1 MSDEKGKKAGGISKF
16 KQQYTQ
22 IGGGKPSE
30 RLDSQESK
38 SQDSEPSGSPTL
50 QPSEHQD
57 RQLSKSSA
65 LEVSQ
70 LPDSQPSNHQTIEPS
85 ERLDTGESSM
95 PNLPTVER
103 PSVQK
108 SRSKQQRDKLT
119 VYLEP
124 ELNDWIR
131 QQVII
136 EKRRRGHHVELSDI
150 INEALQKMKDNQ

>member
-16 KQQYTQ
+16 KQQYAQ
-22 IGGGKPSE
+22 IGGSKPSE
-30 RLDSQESK
+30 RLDSEESK
-38 SQDSEPSGSPTL
+38 SQESEPSGSPPL
-50 QPSEHQD
+50 QPSEHQGI
-57 RQLSKSSA
+57 QLSKRSA

-70 LPDSQPSNHQTIEPS
+70 LPDSQPSNHQTIQPS
-85 ERLDTGESSM
+85 KVPDTGESSM
-95 PNLPTVER
+95 PNLPTAER

-108 SRSKQQRDKLT
+108 PRSKQREKLT